1 MSAHGYCVGLTGG
14 IGSGKSAVAERFSRL
29 GAAVIDTDV
38 IAHELTAPGGGAI
51 AAIIDAF
58 GNDVVASTG
67 ALDRAAMRKRVFADP
82 GARKRLEAILHPMIR
97 AEVAQR
103 LSTGAAPYTVLVV
116 PLLVEN
122 LKAYRPLLDRI
133 VVVDCEPGQQL
144 ARTAQR
150 PGLDHAQANAILA
163 AQVNSRE
170 RLRFADDV
178 IDNRG
183 DFSGLDSQ
191 IELLHGDYLQR
202 AALKCG

>member
-1 MSAHGYCVGLTGG
+1 MSARRYSVGLTGG
-14 IGSGKSAVAERFSRL
+14 IGSGKSAVADRFSRL

-51 AAIIDAF
+51 AAIEAAF
-58 GNDVVASTG
+58 GSEVVTASG
-67 ALDRAAMRKRVFADP
+67 ALDRGAMRKRVFADP
-82 GARKRLEAILHPMIR
+82 RVRERLEAILHPMIR
-97 AEVAQR
+97 AEVALR
-103 LSTGAAPYTVLVV
+103 LTGVDTPYAVLVV

-122 LKAYRPLLDRI
+122 LDAYRPLMERI
-133 VVVDCEPGQQL
+133 VVVDCEPEQQL

-150 PGLDHAQANAILA
+150 PGLDIEQAKAILA
-163 AQVNSRE
+163 AQISSQE

-183 DFSGLDSQ
+183 DFANLDSQ
-191 IELLHGDYLQR
+191 IQRLHGDYLRR

>member
-14 IGSGKSAVAERFSRL
+14 IGSGKSAVADRFARL

-58 GNDVVASTG
+58 GSDVVTPTG
-67 ALDRAAMRKRVFADP
+67 ALDRAAMRKRVFTDP
-82 GARKRLEAILHPMIR
+82 RARERLEAILHPMIR
-97 AEVAQR
+97 AEVALR
-103 LSTGAAPYTVLVV
+103 LSEVDTPYSVLVV

-122 LKAYRPLLDRI
+122 LDAYRPLLERI

-150 PGLDHAQANAILA
+150 PGLDHAQAKAILA
-163 AQVNSRE
+163 AQISSRE

-183 DFSGLDSQ
+183 DFANLDSQ
-191 IELLHGDYLQR
+191 IQRLHGDFLR
-202 AALKCG
+202 LAALKCG